1 MLVHASVQEYS
12 VCYIFVFADDDLDQ
26 CQTSIVAFFRK
37 YVVVYSH
44 IISIVWEN
52 FKYESSYLVW
62 FLFGFGG
69 KNPMMDVHRRRFA
82 PTSQV
87 LSTGAY
93 LKQAAQMQP

>member
-44 IISIVWEN
+44 IISIV
-52 FKYESSYLVW
+52 
-62 FLFGFGG
+62 
-69 KNPMMDVHRRRFA
+69 
-82 PTSQV
+82 
-87 LSTGAY
+87 
-93 LKQAAQMQP
+93 